1 MENIKKQTKYCTR
14 ILYGDNGKKIEVSV
28 IYNPDKYTEE
38 YVREMQEEFTKDSE
52 EIRKKYFSTNIQLE
66 RVQNRTFFDLLK
78 IFIQRTK
85 KVINEWKKENKL
97 KIKTTLAK
105 DRL

>member
-1 MENIKKQTKYCTR
+1 
-14 ILYGDNGKKIEVSV
+14 
-28 IYNPDKYTEE
+28 
-38 YVREMQEEFTKDSE
+38 MQEEFTKDSE

-78 IFIQRTK
+78 IFIQRMK
-85 KVINEWKKENKL
+85 NKL

>member
-66 RVQNRTFFDLLK
+66 KVQNRTFFDLVK
-78 IFIQRTK
+78 IFIHRVKTRF
-85 KVINEWKKENKL
+85 KV
-97 KIKTTLAK
+97 KTACAK
-105 DRL
+105 DNM

>member
-1 MENIKKQTKYCTR
+1 MEIMV
-14 ILYGDNGKKIEVSV
+14 KKIEVSV

-85 KVINEWKKENKL
+85 NKL

>member
-1 MENIKKQTKYCTR
+1 
-14 ILYGDNGKKIEVSV
+14 
-28 IYNPDKYTEE
+28 
-38 YVREMQEEFTKDSE
+38 MQEEFTKDSE

-85 KVINEWKKENKL
+85 NKL

>member
-28 IYNPDKYTEE
+28 IYKPDKYTEE

-85 KVINEWKKENKL
+85 NKL

>member
-14 ILYGDNGKKIEVSV
+14 ILYGDN
-28 IYNPDKYTEE
+28 
-38 YVREMQEEFTKDSE
+38 DSE

-85 KVINEWKKENKL
+85 NKL